1 MDIQGYFTKKGL
13 LLAAK
18 LAAGST
24 LKITRVCAGA
34 AETALTASALS
45 QIRQTLPV
53 GRARRTGDTAVL
65 PVTLEAGSAGSV
77 YTLRELGVY
86 AQDPDEGEILYK
98 LYRLSDPVEIR
109 PSSRLVLRF
118 YLEETVSQ
126 DLNVTVVRASA
137 GLLTEADLEP
147 AWNKIEAVS
156 VPWRTVELAASELP
170 GFLASLP
177 RLLTEQLVIRTTGN
191 LNAGECL
198 LEGFY
203 GCGALHI
210 VQMDGGAVFRT
221 CMRADRCGVPVEL
234 QNIRFEDPVPGAEA
248 SRNGLFS
255 VHGSAVYAYRCSFTS
270 SNGGTAHNH
279 GYRGIS
285 VGYGSAI
292 YAEDCSF
299 QNCGVAA
306 LATGG
311 GIAVCTKRA
320 ESTTVQ
326 DNAIGAYV
334 YDGGMIVLAGTMP
347 DTLGG
352 AYNGKLGG
360 LIVKSDGTPL

>member
-1 MDIQGYFTKKGL
+1 MGIQGYFTKKGL

-126 DLNVTVVRASA
+126 DLNMTVVRASA

-147 AWNKIEAVS
+147 VWDKVS
-156 VPWRTVELAASELP
+156 APWRTVELAASELP

-177 RLLTEQLVIRTTGN
+177 RLLTEQLVIRTTGD
-191 LNAGECL
+191 LNASECL
-198 LEGFY
+198 IEGLY
-203 GCGALHI
+203 GCGTLHI
-210 VQMDGGAVFRT
+210 VQTDSGAVFKTR
-221 CMRADRCGVPVEL
+221 MKVDHCGVPVEL
-234 QNIRFEDPVPGAEA
+234 KNIQFEDPVPGDEA

-255 VHGSAVYAYRCSFTS
+255 VQGSAVYAYHCSFAS
-270 SNGGTAHNH
+270 SNGGTDHNH

-285 VGYGSAI
+285 VGYGSTI

-299 QNCGVAA
+299 QSCGVAA

-311 GIAVCTKRA
+311 GVAVCTKRS
-320 ESTTVQ
+320 ESTTMQ
-326 DNAIGAYV
+326 NNAIGAYV
-334 YDGGMIVLAGTMP
+334 YDGGMVILAGNMP

-360 LIVKSDGTPL
+360 IIVKGNGTLL